1 MSALTFTFPFPR
13 TLAPPG
19 DDTGMT
25 TAEYALCTI
34 TAVAFAGVLY
44 AILTG
49 SKVEDVLTDLV
60 VDALGSGF

>member
-1 MSALTFTFPFPR
+1 MSAPTRRLHR
-13 TLAPPG
+13 TIAPPG
-19 DDTGMT
+19 GEAGMT

-44 AILTG
+44 AILT
-49 SKVEDVLTDLV
+49 SDTVRQLLTDIV